1 LRRPKAETYGLI
13 IDKLEKSQQIIKLR
27 FEGNLLE
34 WSQKVI
40 VRSKS
45 DKHGVVGSLLS
56 AVYGG
61 VWCEGIAS

>member
-13 IDKLEKSQQIIKLR
+13 IDKLEESQQVIKLR
-27 FEGNLLE
+27 FEEDLLE

-40 VRSKS
+40 VRSES

-61 VWCEGIAS
+61 VRCEGVAS